1 MQFFSFQ
8 GFAIKFYTEEGIWD
22 LVGNNTPVFFMR
34 DPILFP
40 MFIHTQKRNP
50 VTNTR
55 DWNMF
60 WDYLSLRPESLHQVL
75 ILFSDRGIPDGHRHQ
90 NGYGSHTFSLIGP
103 NRKLTWVKFI
113 YKTDQG
119 KTAPQILHT
128 KYIDWVTGIK
138 NLEPEQAN
146 ALAGTQPDYALED
159 LYNAIASGNY
169 PSWTFYI
176 QTMTPEQAKQV
187 NFNPFDITK
196 VWHKKQFPLKK
207 VGRFVLN
214 RNPANYFAEVEQL
227 AFQPSNLTPG
237 ISRVGDI
244 FYFLKFYGFLQ
255 TLIKEIYIFSRKL
268 YSQSIF
274 DYSKKLV
281 IFFIILKFLNFSG
294 FFDDQKYLDL

>member
-1 MQFFSFQ
+1 MQFLSFQ

-196 VWHKKQFPLKK
+196 VWPKKQFPLKK

-237 ISRVGDI
+237 ISRIGDI
-244 FYFLKFYGFLQ
+244 FYCVNFFGVLS
-255 TLIKEIYIFSRKL
+255 TLFKELTLLVESYIHN
-268 YSQSIF
+268 Q
-274 DYSKKLV
+274 
-281 IFFIILKFLNFSG
+281 FLNVLRSWWYFLLLN
-294 FFDDQKYLDL
+294 F